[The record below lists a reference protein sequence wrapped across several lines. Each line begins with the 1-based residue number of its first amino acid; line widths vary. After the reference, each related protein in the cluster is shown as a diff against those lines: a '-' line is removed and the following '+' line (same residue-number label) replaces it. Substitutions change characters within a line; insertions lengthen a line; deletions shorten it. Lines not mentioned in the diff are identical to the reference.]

1 MTAWRRPTFV
11 VLGVA
16 AMVILAAAS
25 RASKS
30 QRPAAGQSTSAGISH
45 RAAEPMASV
54 TPGPQGVAVPVSPT
68 PRRIVRASDPLADAW
83 QPPIG
88 IPRPDFGIAE
98 TSPLPPDPW
107 TAPTEGFYYVD
118 ASAKDASDDLNPF
131 GTPAKPRS
139 TIPLVVPAGSVV
151 ELHGVYDFPHSS
163 PRTLS
168 LQGTARNPVF
178 VRGASSSAR
187 PTIRRNW
194 EVTGS
199 YYILENLE
207 FAPMPDQSTTGS
219 LVVLSPTSHM
229 ALRHS
234 ELHGTKQDGGMGI
247 ENWNNGAS
255 RSDNIVVWHNS
266 FHDNGDVRASFD
278 QDVEGIHVGSY
289 QSYVWVVDNE
299 LARNSGDGIQINGS
313 EGLKELTHHIYV
325 GRNVSHHNKQGGFW
339 VKQAVDVIFSQN
351 LAYSHRPGNSSMG
364 HCLGGQYGPERVWWI
379 YNHAHDCEYGIALMS
394 DWNDGLVTHDFFIGN
409 VIHNIH
415 HTTLQ
420 SQSDNA
426 WAPSAIMMAGGYER
440 YVINNTIYDVDA
452 GINSPSPFGSLEVVN
467 NIVVDVTDPNRCH
480 VDIDFASLASHTK
493 VHHNLFY
500 PDPRAAWGEPPV
512 VRLSPA
518 LLTATQ
524 TFAEAPLFV
533 DPAADN
539 FRLRRDSPAIGKGEA
554 HAVYAT
560 YEKLYG
566 IDIRRDPDGR
576 LRNSLSLGA
585 YEPVPANGQSH
596 P

>member
-1 MTAWRRPTFV
+1 MTVWRRRTSV
-11 VLGVA
+11 VLGVLA
-16 AMVILAAAS
+16 LMILAAAS

-30 QRPAAGQSTSAGISH
+30 QRIAAGESAITASSH
-45 RAAEPMASV
+45 RAVAPFAAEAPR
-54 TPGPQGVAVPVSPT
+54 PQGVVAPISPK
-68 PRRIVRASDPLADAW
+68 PRQVVYASDPLAEAW

-88 IPRPDFGIAE
+88 IPRPDFGITQTA
-98 TSPLPPDPW
+98 PLPPEPW
-107 TAPTEGFYYVD
+107 TAPTDGFFYVD
-118 ASAKDASDDLNPF
+118 GSARGATDELNPL
-131 GTPAKPRS
+131 GTPARPRLS
-139 TIPLVVPAGSVV
+139 IPQDLPPGAVV
-151 ELHGVYDFPHSS
+151 ELHGVYDHPQSS
-163 PRTLS
+163 PRTLH
-168 LQGTARNPVF
+168 LQGTAGNPVF
-178 VRGASSSAR
+178 IRGASSSAR
-187 PTIRRNW
+187 PVIRRNW
-194 EVTGS
+194 EVTGT

-234 ELHGTKQDGGMGI
+234 ELHGTKEDGGMGI

-266 FHDNGDVRASFD
+266 FHDNGDVNASFD

-339 VKQAVDVIFSQN
+339 VKQAVDVIFSEN

-394 DWNDGLVTHDFFIGN
+394 DWNDGLVTHQFFIGN

-452 GINSPSPFGSLEVVN
+452 GINSPSPFGSLEIVN
-467 NIVVDVTDPNRCH
+467 NIVANVTDPNRCQ
-480 VDIDFASLASHTK
+480 VDIDFAALAAHTK
-493 VHHNLFY
+493 VQHNLFF
-500 PDPRAAWGEPPV
+500 PDPRAAWGEPEV
-512 VRLSPA
+512 VHFTPA
-518 LLTATQ
+518 LITLTQ
-524 TFAEAPLFV
+524 TVDEAPIFV
-533 DPAADN
+533 DPQADN

-560 YEKLYG
+560 FEKLYG
-566 IDIRRDPDGR
+566 IDIKRDADGR
-576 LRNSLSLGA
+576 LRDSGSLGA
-585 YEPVPANGQSH
+585 YEPVAANGQSH